1 MRIAFCT
8 MCNGPATYVGDSV
21 RNLELLPPM
30 ERQKGRIVE
39 VEIPYATKVVTQEI
53 ESYMNI
59 GLRMITTADTGMLR
73 PFELSAKSAN
83 EVILPRLV
91 LPEVIQHE
99 ELEEEEPKPL
109 GSRAAIPTQEDL
121 LNLQASL
128 TAQRQELAQQAA
140 AIAAAETVLDEEG
153 APINPAGG
161 FDVGGLGQAQPYSS
175 LPGQNEYAAW
185 QANPNAFTAGLEAG
199 SDYGSS
205 LGSPLGSVESN
216 GPPPLESMYQGFPG
230 GPPQVPLEAQVP
242 GQVYVP
248 PESQVATGFA
258 GGPTI
263 VVPTDAATMAAQ
275 GLVAPT
281 GVQRRSSMNSL
292 EGGTRQFRQA
302 PQTPQYGGGAIVVK
316 KLG

>member
-1 MRIAFCT
+1 M
-8 MCNGPATYVGDSV
+8 
-21 RNLELLPPM
+21 
-30 ERQKGRIVE
+30 
-39 VEIPYATKVVTQEI
+39 PYATKVVTQEI

-59 GLRMITTADTGMLR
+59 GMRMITTADTEMLR

-99 ELEEEEPKPL
+99 ELEEEEPRPI
-109 GSRAAIPTQEDL
+109 GSRAAVPTQEDL

-128 TAQRQELAQQAA
+128 TAQRQELQQQAA
-140 AIAAAETVLDEEG
+140 AIAAAETVLDEQG
-153 APINPAGG
+153 GQAG
-161 FDVGGLGQAQPYSS
+161 FDVASLGGQGQAQPFSS
-175 LPGQNEYAAW
+175 LLVNPPNQNEYAAF
-185 QANPNAFTAGLEAG
+185 QANPNAFTTGLEEV

-205 LGSPLGSVESN
+205 LGSSVASSIGSVESN

-248 PESQVATGFA
+248 PESQAQVATGFA
-258 GGPTI
+258 GAPTI

-302 PQTPQYGGGAIVVK
+302 PQSSQYSGGSIVVK

>member
-1 MRIAFCT
+1 
-8 MCNGPATYVGDSV
+8 
-21 RNLELLPPM
+21 
-30 ERQKGRIVE
+30 VE

-59 GLRMITTADTGMLR
+59 GLRMITTANTEMLR

-99 ELEEEEPKPL
+99 ELEEEEPRPI

-140 AIAAAETVLDEEG
+140 TIAAAETVLDEQ
-153 APINPAGG
+153 GG
-161 FDVGGLGQAQPYSS
+161 LDGQTGLDTGGLGQAQPFSS
-175 LPGQNEYAAW
+175 LLAAPPGQNEYAAW
-185 QANPNAFTAGLEAG
+185 QANPNAFTTGLESDYDSSVGSSIG
-199 SDYGSS
+199 SD
-205 LGSPLGSVESN
+205 ESN

-242 GQVYVP
+242 GQMYVP

-258 GGPTI
+258 GAPTI

-275 GLVAPT
+275 GLVAPS

-302 PQTPQYGGGAIVVK
+302 PQSPQYSGGSIVVK